1 MDKNV
6 LKLRK
11 EKYFQLSSQLAQ
23 LDNSQLQA
31 LLSNSDFSS
40 ACEQKCT
47 ISLGQFQ
54 IFVKRIPIT
63 NTEYKNLFSTQN
75 LYGLPT
81 YFNYGIGSAGLGA
94 FRELITHFKTTH
106 WVLEEE
112 ISSFPLLFHY
122 RILPLSKQSKQVD
135 LEKIKHFV
143 EYWGNCRNI
152 EAYMLDRAEATQ
164 QIVLFLE
171 YVPYTLSNWL
181 QENLSEFQNP
191 MDSLCK
197 TITFLREK
205 GIIHFD
211 AHFENVLT
219 DGEQTYLT
227 DFGLVLDQSFALSVE
242 EYAFFKQNT
251 VYDYGEI
258 LLNLGHLILS
268 SYNSCPESD
277 RNRLIKKYDIQKEL
291 RPSHLRKLLL
301 ENIESIQ
308 AEGIMFLDETY
319 VASIVKYRRII
330 DLMHNFLAEM
340 SSNPRKDTVFPQV
353 KLRSLLEE
361 IGLLSEA
368 GLSTQAV

>member
-11 EKYFQLSSQLAQ
+11 KKYFQLSSHLAQ
-23 LDNSQLQA
+23 LDNAQLQA

-40 ACEQKCT
+40 AWEQKCT

-63 NTEYKNLFSTQN
+63 NTEYKNLFSTRN

-81 YFNYGIGSAGLGA
+81 YFNYGIGSAGLGV

-122 RILPLSKQSKQVD
+122 RILPLSRQSKQLD

-171 YVPYTLSNWL
+171 YVPYTLNNWL

-197 TITFLREK
+197 TISFLREK

-242 EYAFFKQNT
+242 EHDFFKQNT

-268 SYNSCPESD
+268 SYDSCPESD
-277 RNRLIKKYDIQKEL
+277 RNRLINKYAIQKDL
-291 RPSHLRKLLL
+291 QPSHLRKLLL

-308 AEGIMFLDETY
+308 AEGIISLDETY

-361 IGLLSEA
+361 IGFLSEA